1 MESTYITESDFQ
13 LAKFLK
19 ALGNPV
25 RLSILRTLLEKSS
38 CPHGCNPCSCG
49 DKCQGKNC
57 KCGCK
62 CGELVNLF
70 PMSQSTI
77 SQHIKELKN
86 AGLIDTENRKG
97 DYTLNHKKLKENLS
111 SLLHVIGYKL
121 EETENKN
128 CQCCNVI

>member
-1 MESTYITESDFQ
+1 MDKFKISESENR

-25 RLSILRTLLEKSS
+25 RLAIIRTLIEKSQ
-38 CPHGCNPCSCG
+38 CPNGCHPCSCG
-49 DKCQGKNC
+49 DLCEGMNC

-70 PMSQSTI
+70 PMAQSTI

-86 AGLIDTENRKG
+86 VGLIETNGRKDDYILNYDNLKIILNSLNEMAGFLNDNNR
-97 DYTLNHKKLKENLS
+97 H
-111 SLLHVIGYKL
+111 H
-121 EETENKN
+121 
-128 CQCCNVI
+128 CCHCSD